1 MPVIPTLWRLR
12 QEFHKCEASLG
23 YILRSCLKEK
33 EKEKKKRAVRMPQVV
48 EYLRSKCE
56 ALSSNS
62 GFTLFSRQI
71 FHSV

>member
-33 EKEKKKRAVRMPQVV
+33 EKEKKKKGCQNA
-48 EYLRSKCE
+48 
-56 ALSSNS
+56 SS
-62 GFTLFSRQI
+62 GR
-71 FHSV
+71 VPA